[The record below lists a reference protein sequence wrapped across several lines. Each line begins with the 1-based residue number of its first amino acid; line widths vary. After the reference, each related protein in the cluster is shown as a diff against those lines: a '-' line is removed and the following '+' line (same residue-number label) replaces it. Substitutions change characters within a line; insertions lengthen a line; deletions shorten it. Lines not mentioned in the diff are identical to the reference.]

1 MNGWRSRFL
10 LIAVFMAT
18 AEIHAKVMIALAL
31 PPTDEAGALFFGT
44 AAAVDWLL
52 LYSAPR
58 LISGRLCD
66 DIQTSCIVSMI
77 VNFAGFCGYMAY
89 TPPLLYYMAIKGVT
103 YVQYLRLLFVGRYDA
118 DHHERA
124 VFPGADCVRV

>member
-1 MNGWRSRFL
+1 MNGWRARIFL
-10 LIAVFMAT
+10 LVIFIVT
-18 AEIHAKVMIALAL
+18 TWIHAKVMISLAL
-31 PPTDEAGALFFGT
+31 LPTDEAGLLFFGT

-66 DIQTSCIVSMI
+66 DIQASCIASII
-77 VNFAGFCGYMAY
+77 VNFAGFCAYMAY
-89 TPPLLYYMAIKGVT
+89 APPSLYYMVIKGVA
-103 YVQYLRLLFVGRYDA
+103 YGQYLRLLYVGRYDA

-124 VFPGADCVRV
+124 VLPGADCVRV